1 MDINNLKDFNDYID
15 LLVTDWDGVQDLHD
29 FCHEQADGSEYVI
42 YYANAW
48 DLVNMIRFTD
58 RSLLDDAELALENI
72 ELNDSLD
79 TTMCLLAY
87 EIIYQSLSLAVQEK
101 EGA

>member
-1 MDINNLKDFNDYID
+1 MTINNLKDFNAYID
-15 LLVTDWDGVQDLHD
+15 LLASEWDGVQDLHD

-48 DLVNMIRFTD
+48 DLVTMMRLSD
-58 RSLLDDAELALENI
+58 RSILDDAELALENMSMS
-72 ELNDSLD
+72 DSLD

-87 EIIYQSLSLAVQEK
+87 EIIYQQLSLAVQEL
-101 EGA
+101 EEA